1 MAAQQP
7 ARASPELRKAPLSPR
22 YLRNYTTSGDT
33 TEGQCLRVARL
44 MSLTMFLARAF
55 ACSSCLSHVPPH
67 LSTLSIVLG
76 LDDGR
81 GPMADKLCL
90 SCCHTVAGGVKALI

>member
-33 TEGQCLRVARL
+33 TI
-44 MSLTMFLARAF
+44 FW
-55 ACSSCLSHVPPH
+55 
-67 LSTLSIVLG
+67 LG
-76 LDDGR
+76 
-81 GPMADKLCL
+81 A
-90 SCCHTVAGGVKALI
+90 I

>member
-33 TEGQCLRVARL
+33 NPFRDFQQYSPDPAPFRPDTQPGQCRNAGD
-44 MSLTMFLARAF
+44 LAFVRF
-55 ACSSCLSHVPPH
+55 QY
-67 LSTLSIVLG
+67 
-76 LDDGR
+76 D
-81 GPMADKLCL
+81 
-90 SCCHTVAGGVKALI
+90 TV